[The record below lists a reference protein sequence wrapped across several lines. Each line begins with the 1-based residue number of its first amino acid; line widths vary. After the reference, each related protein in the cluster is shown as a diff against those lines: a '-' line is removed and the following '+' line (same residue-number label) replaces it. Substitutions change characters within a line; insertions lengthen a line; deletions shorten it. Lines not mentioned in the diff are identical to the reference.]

1 MSAVEGF
8 RGVRD
13 RIPESI
19 VFGRDSYSL
28 VEIIP
33 PLSGRTSSTGFA
45 LILSSMRVRLRGW
58 GGEVVEIYFPIN
70 YRVCAYGTLLFRYD
84 LKISFSQVNN
94 FAVALIINFSFQ
106 CIMVFLLKEVDAFF
120 ECTQNWF

>member
-1 MSAVEGF
+1 LDMSAVEGF

-33 PLSGRTSSTGFA
+33 SLSGRTTSSTGFA
-45 LILSSMRVRLRGW
+45 LILSSTRVRRRW
-58 GGEVVEIYFPIN
+58 WEVGV
-70 YRVCAYGTLLFRYD
+70 V
-84 LKISFSQVNN
+84 
-94 FAVALIINFSFQ
+94 
-106 CIMVFLLKEVDAFF
+106 
-120 ECTQNWF
+120 